1 MGGLSGHMKHP
12 WEDVTLTPADLKK
25 MVRNGLYTEKIDGF
39 GVQFRFNE
47 TTKKFHLIRN
57 KAHIDRGGLDGTAIM
72 SEYAGRD
79 AGIAFWIAYNLIN
92 QPYLLYTVE
101 ELLKKTGGGELRVIG
116 DIVYKDITNI
126 IKYDAPFFAVHAITF
141 DDGTA
146 TGVDTP
152 LKVESFPW
160 PKEFVV
166 GHQVRVCGV
175 DMNVVEGM
183 IDRISATKLD
193 YNKTFGEIYR
203 EEFDRHWDSNI
214 LLYDEPPI
222 VKELMFRR
230 MIGEDT
236 YHGENKVTLKDIK
249 DLSKNP
255 EVIGALDKKLGS
267 LFIECTT
274 PVREIVTRIGSYLKE
289 HTHSMLGKGYG
300 MMEEMVSVPNYSVP
314 TLDNIFEGLV
324 FEYEGKTFK
333 WTGSFGMYNKLYW
346 DKIKNGTAY

>member
-1 MGGLSGHMKHP
+1 MKHP

-39 GVQFRFNE
+39 GVQFRFNQD
-47 TTKKFHLIRN
+47 TKKFHLIRN

-72 SEYAGRD
+72 SEYAGKD

-92 QPYLLYTVE
+92 QPYLLLTVQ
-101 ELLKKTGGGELRVIG
+101 ELLQKTGGGELRVIG

-141 DDGTA
+141 DE
-146 TGVDTP
+146 TP

-175 DMNVVEGM
+175 DMNIVEGM

-193 YNKTFGEIYR
+193 YNKTFEEIYR

-214 LLYDEPPI
+214 LLYDELPI

-230 MIGEDT
+230 MIGEET
-236 YHGENKVTLKDIK
+236 YHGNDKVDLKGIK
-249 DLSKNP
+249 DLSKSP

-289 HTHSMLGKGYG
+289 HAHSTLGKGYG
-300 MMEEMVSVPNYSVP
+300 YMQDMSSLPNYSVP

>member
-1 MGGLSGHMKHP
+1 MKHP

-92 QPYLLYTVE
+92 QPYLLLTVQ

-126 IKYDAPFFAVHAITF
+126 IKYDAPFFAVHAITL
-141 DDGTA
+141 DDGT
-146 TGVDTP
+146 TPGGTIP

-183 IDRISATKLD
+183 IESAKAHSD
-193 YNKTFGEIYR
+193 DKTFGEIYR

-214 LLYDEPPI
+214 LLYDELLI

-236 YHGENKVTLKDIK
+236 YHGDNKVTLKDIK

-289 HTHSMLGKGYG
+289 HAHSTLGKGYG

>member
-1 MGGLSGHMKHP
+1 MKHP

-72 SEYAGRD
+72 SEYAGKD

-92 QPYLLYTVE
+92 QPYLLLTIQ
-101 ELLKKTGGGELRVIG
+101 ELLQKTGGGEIRVIG

-126 IKYDAPFFAVHAITF
+126 IKYDAPFFAVHAITL
-141 DDGTA
+141 DDI
-146 TGVDTP
+146 P

-175 DMNVVEGM
+175 DMNEVEKM
-183 IDRISATKLD
+183 ISFIDRD
-193 YNKTFGEIYR
+193 ENKTFEEIYR

-214 LLYDEPPI
+214 LLYDELPI

-230 MIGEDT
+230 MIGDKNT
-236 YHGENKVTLKDIK
+236 SLKDIPGVGLASLKDIK
-249 DLSKNP
+249 DLSKSP

-267 LFIECTT
+267 MFIECTT
-274 PVREIVTRIGSYLKE
+274 PVREIVTRIGKYLKE
-289 HTHSMLGKGYG
+289 HTHSTLGKGYG
-300 MMEEMVSVPNYSVP
+300 MMEEMASIPNYSVP

>member
-1 MGGLSGHMKHP
+1 MKHP
-12 WEDVTLTPADLKK
+12 WEDVTLTPSDLKK

-39 GVQFRFNE
+39 GVQFRYNQD
-47 TTKKFHLIRN
+47 TKKFHLIRN

-72 SEYAGRD
+72 SEYAGKD
-79 AGIAFWIAYNLIN
+79 AGITFWMAYNLIN
-92 QPYLLYTVE
+92 QPYLLLTIQ
-101 ELLKKTGGGELRVIG
+101 ELLQKTGGGELRVIG

-141 DDGTA
+141 D
-146 TGVDTP
+146 DTP

-183 IDRISATKLD
+183 IDRISPTKLD
-193 YNKTFGEIYR
+193 YNKTFEEIYR

-214 LLYDEPPI
+214 LLYDELPI

-230 MIGEDT
+230 MVGKET
-236 YHGENKVTLKDIK
+236 YHGDNKVTLKDIK
-249 DLSKNP
+249 DLSKSP

-289 HTHSMLGKGYG
+289 HAHSTLGKGYG
-300 MMEEMVSVPNYSVP
+300 YMQEMSTLPHYSVP

>member
-1 MGGLSGHMKHP
+1 MKHP

-126 IKYDAPFFAVHAITF
+126 IKYDAPFFAVHAITL
-141 DDGTA
+141 DDI
-146 TGVDTP
+146 P

-175 DMNVVEGM
+175 DMNEVEKM
-183 IDRISATKLD
+183 ISFIDKD
-193 YNKTFGEIYR
+193 ENKTFEEIYR

-214 LLYDEPPI
+214 LLYDELPI

-230 MIGEDT
+230 MIGDK
-236 YHGENKVTLKDIK
+236 NASLKDIK

-289 HTHSMLGKGYG
+289 HTHSTLGKGYG
-300 MMEEMVSVPNYSVP
+300 MMEKMTSIPNYSAP

>member
-72 SEYAGRD
+72 SEYAGKD

-101 ELLKKTGGGELRVIG
+101 ELLKKTGGGEIRVVG

-141 DDGTA
+141 D
-146 TGVDTP
+146 DTP

-175 DMNVVEGM
+175 DMNVIEGM
-183 IDRISATKLD
+183 VDRISPTKLD
-193 YNKTFGEIYR
+193 YNKTFEEIYR

-214 LLYDEPPI
+214 LLYDELPI

-230 MIGEDT
+230 MVGKET
-236 YHGENKVTLKDIK
+236 YYGNDKVDLKGIK
-249 DLSKNP
+249 DLSKSP

-289 HTHSMLGKGYG
+289 HTHSTLGKSYGY
-300 MMEEMVSVPNYSVP
+300 MQDMSSLPNYSVP

>member
-1 MGGLSGHMKHP
+1 MKHP

-39 GVQFRFNE
+39 GVQFRFNQD
-47 TTKKFHLIRN
+47 TKRFHLIRN

-72 SEYAGRD
+72 SEYAGKD

-92 QPYLLYTVE
+92 QHYLLYTVE
-101 ELLKKTGGGELRVIG
+101 ELLKKTGGGEIRVIG

-141 DDGTA
+141 D
-146 TGVDTP
+146 DTP

-183 IDRISATKLD
+183 IDRISPTKLD
-193 YNKTFGEIYR
+193 YNKTFEEIYR
-203 EEFDRHWDSNI
+203 EEFGRHWDSNI
-214 LLYDEPPI
+214 LLYDELPI

-230 MIGEDT
+230 MVGKET
-236 YHGENKVTLKDIK
+236 YHGENKVILKDIK

-274 PVREIVTRIGSYLKE
+274 PVREIVTRIGEYLKE
-289 HTHSMLGKGYG
+289 HTHSTLGKGYG
-300 MMEEMVSVPNYSVP
+300 MMEEMASIPNYSVP

>member
-39 GVQFRFNE
+39 GVQFRFNQD
-47 TTKKFHLIRN
+47 TKKFHLIRN

-72 SEYAGRD
+72 SEYAGKD

-92 QPYLLYTVE
+92 QPYLLLTVQ
-101 ELLKKTGGGELRVIG
+101 ELLQKTGGGELRVIG

-141 DDGTA
+141 DE
-146 TGVDTP
+146 TP

-175 DMNVVEGM
+175 DMNIVEGM

-193 YNKTFGEIYR
+193 YNKTFEEIYR

-214 LLYDEPPI
+214 LLYDELPI

-230 MIGEDT
+230 MIGEET
-236 YHGENKVTLKDIK
+236 YHGNDKVDLKGIK
-249 DLSKNP
+249 DLSKSP

-289 HTHSMLGKGYG
+289 HAHSTLGKGYG
-300 MMEEMVSVPNYSVP
+300 YMQDMSSLPNYSVP

>member
-1 MGGLSGHMKHP
+1 MKHP

-72 SEYAGRD
+72 SEYAGKD
-79 AGIAFWIAYNLIN
+79 AGIAFWMAYNLIN
-92 QPYLLYTVE
+92 RPYLLLTVQ
-101 ELLKKTGGGELRVIG
+101 ELLQKTGGGELRVIG

-141 DDGTA
+141 DD
-146 TGVDTP
+146 TP
-152 LKVESFPW
+152 LKAESFPW

-175 DMNVVEGM
+175 DMNVIEGM
-183 IDRISATKLD
+183 VDRISPTKLD
-193 YNKTFGEIYR
+193 YNKTFEEIYR

-214 LLYDEPPI
+214 LLYDELPI

-230 MIGEDT
+230 MIGDK
-236 YHGENKVTLKDIK
+236 NASLKEIK
-249 DLSKNP
+249 DLSKSP

-274 PVREIVTRIGSYLKE
+274 PVRAVVTNIGEYLKE
-289 HTHSMLGKGYG
+289 HSHSTLGKGYG
-300 MMEEMVSVPNYSVP
+300 YMQDMSSLPNYSVP

>member
-25 MVRNGLYTEKIDGF
+25 MVLNGLYTEKIDGF
-39 GVQFRFNE
+39 VVQFRLNQD
-47 TTKKFHLIRN
+47 TKKFHLIRN
-57 KAHIDRGGLDGTAIM
+57 KAHIDRGGLDGTGIM
-72 SEYAGRD
+72 SEYAGKD
-79 AGIAFWIAYNLIN
+79 AGIAFWMAYNLIN

-101 ELLKKTGGGELRVIG
+101 ELLKKTGGGDGTAAGAELRVIG

-126 IKYDAPFFAVHAITF
+126 IKYDAPFFAVHAITL
-141 DDGTA
+141 DDI
-146 TGVDTP
+146 P

-183 IDRISATKLD
+183 ISRIGYGD
-193 YNKTFGEIYR
+193 DKTFEEIYR

-214 LLYDEPPI
+214 LLYDELPI

-230 MIGEDT
+230 MVGKDT

-289 HTHSMLGKGYG
+289 HAHSTLGKGYG
-300 MMEEMVSVPNYSVP
+300 MMEEMASIPNYSVP
-314 TLDNIFEGLV
+314 ALDNIFEGLV

>member
-1 MGGLSGHMKHP
+1 MKHP
-12 WEDVTLTPADLKK
+12 WEDVTLTPSDLKK

-72 SEYAGRD
+72 SEYAGKD

-101 ELLKKTGGGELRVIG
+101 ELLKKTGGGEIRVIG

-141 DDGTA
+141 D
-146 TGVDTP
+146 DTP

-183 IDRISATKLD
+183 IDRISPTKLD
-193 YNKTFGEIYR
+193 YNKTFEEIYR

-214 LLYDEPPI
+214 LLYDELPI

-230 MIGEDT
+230 MIGDK
-236 YHGENKVTLKDIK
+236 NASLKEIK

-289 HTHSMLGKGYG
+289 HAHSTLGKGYG
-300 MMEEMVSVPNYSVP
+300 MMEKMTSIPNYSVP

>member
-92 QPYLLYTVE
+92 QPYLLLTVQ

-141 DDGTA
+141 DD
-146 TGVDTP
+146 TP
-152 LKVESFPW
+152 LKVESLPW

-175 DMNVVEGM
+175 DMNDVEKM
-183 IDRISATKLD
+183 VSFINKDE
-193 YNKTFGEIYR
+193 NKTFGEIYR

-214 LLYDEPPI
+214 LLYDELPI

-230 MIGEDT
+230 MIG
-236 YHGENKVTLKDIK
+236 NKDATLKDIK

-289 HTHSMLGKGYG
+289 HTHSALGKGYG
-300 MMEEMVSVPNYSVP
+300 MMEEMVSVPNYSIP

>member
-1 MGGLSGHMKHP
+1 MKHP
-12 WEDVTLTPADLKK
+12 WEDVTLTPSDLKK

-39 GVQFRFNE
+39 GVQFRFND

-72 SEYAGRD
+72 SEYAGKD

-92 QPYLLYTVE
+92 QPYLLYTVD

-126 IKYDAPFFAVHAITF
+126 IKYDAPFFAVHAITL
-141 DDGTA
+141 DDI
-146 TGVDTP
+146 P

-160 PKEFVV
+160 PKGFVV

-183 IDRISATKLD
+183 IESAKAHSSFGDRISPTKLD
-193 YNKTFGEIYR
+193 YNKTFEEIYR

-214 LLYDEPPI
+214 LLYDELPI

-230 MIGEDT
+230 MIGDK
-236 YHGENKVTLKDIK
+236 NASLKDIK

-289 HTHSMLGKGYG
+289 HAHSTLGKGYG
-300 MMEEMVSVPNYSVP
+300 MMEEMTRIPNYSVP

>member
-1 MGGLSGHMKHP
+1 MKHP

-72 SEYAGRD
+72 SEYAGKD

-101 ELLKKTGGGELRVIG
+101 ELLKKTGGTELRVIG

-126 IKYDAPFFAVHAITF
+126 IKYDAPFFAVHAITL
-141 DDGTA
+141 DDI
-146 TGVDTP
+146 P

-183 IDRISATKLD
+183 IDRISAINTNLD
-193 YNKTFGEIYR
+193 YNKTFEEIYR

-214 LLYDEPPI
+214 LLQDEPYL
-222 VKELMFRR
+222 VKSLMFRR
-230 MIGEDT
+230 MIGDK
-236 YHGENKVTLKDIK
+236 NASLKDIK

-289 HTHSMLGKGYG
+289 HAHSTLGKGYG
-300 MMEEMVSVPNYSVP
+300 MMEEMTCIPNYSVP

>member
-1 MGGLSGHMKHP
+1 MKHP
-12 WEDVTLTPADLKK
+12 WEDVALTPSDLKK

-39 GVQFRFNE
+39 GVQFRFDE

-141 DDGTA
+141 DD
-146 TGVDTP
+146 TP

-183 IDRISATKLD
+183 IDRISPTKLD
-193 YNKTFGEIYR
+193 HNKTFGEIYR

-214 LLYDEPPI
+214 LLYDELPI

-230 MIGEDT
+230 MIG
-236 YHGENKVTLKDIK
+236 GSVSLKDIK
-249 DLSKNP
+249 DLSKSP

-289 HTHSMLGKGYG
+289 HAHSTLGKGYG
-300 MMEEMVSVPNYSVP
+300 MMEKMTSIPNYSVP

>member
-39 GVQFRFNE
+39 GVQFRFNQD
-47 TTKKFHLIRN
+47 TKKFHLIRN

-72 SEYAGRD
+72 SEYAGKD

-92 QPYLLYTVE
+92 QPYLLLTIQ
-101 ELLKKTGGGELRVIG
+101 ELLQKTGGGELRVIG

-126 IKYDAPFFAVHAITF
+126 IKYDAPFFAVHAITL
-141 DDGTA
+141 DDI
-146 TGVDTP
+146 P
-152 LKVESFPW
+152 LKVESLPW

-175 DMNVVEGM
+175 DMNDVEKM
-183 IDRISATKLD
+183 VSFINKDE
-193 YNKTFGEIYR
+193 NKTFGEIYR
-203 EEFDRHWDSNI
+203 EEFNRHWDSNI
-214 LLYDEPPI
+214 LLYDELPI

-249 DLSKNP
+249 DLSKSP

-289 HTHSMLGKGYG
+289 HTHSTLGKGYG
-300 MMEEMVSVPNYSVP
+300 MMEEMASIPNYSAP

>member
-1 MGGLSGHMKHP
+1 MKHP
-12 WEDVTLTPADLKK
+12 WEDVTLTPSDLKK

-92 QPYLLYTVE
+92 QPYLLLTIQ
-101 ELLKKTGGGELRVIG
+101 ELLEKTGGGEIRVIG

-126 IKYDAPFFAVHAITF
+126 IKYDAPFFAVHTITF
-141 DDGTA
+141 D
-146 TGVDTP
+146 DTP

-160 PKEFVV
+160 PNGFVV

-183 IDRISATKLD
+183 IDRISPTKLD
-193 YNKTFGEIYR
+193 YNKTFEEIYR

-214 LLYDEPPI
+214 LLYDELPI

-230 MIGEDT
+230 MIGDK
-236 YHGENKVTLKDIK
+236 NASLKEIK

-289 HTHSMLGKGYG
+289 HTHSTLGKGYG
-300 MMEEMVSVPNYSVP
+300 MMEEMTCIPNYSAP

>member
-79 AGIAFWIAYNLIN
+79 AGIAFWMAYNLIN
-92 QPYLLYTVE
+92 QPYLLLTVQ
-101 ELLKKTGGGELRVIG
+101 ELLQKTGGRELRVIG

-141 DDGTA
+141 D
-146 TGVDTP
+146 DTP

-183 IDRISATKLD
+183 IDRISPTKLD
-193 YNKTFGEIYR
+193 YNKTFEEIYR

-214 LLYDEPPI
+214 LLYDELPI

-230 MIGEDT
+230 MIGDK
-236 YHGENKVTLKDIK
+236 NASLKEIK
-249 DLSKNP
+249 DLSKSP

-289 HTHSMLGKGYG
+289 HAHSTLGKGYG
-300 MMEEMVSVPNYSVP
+300 MMDKMTSIPNYSVP

>member
-1 MGGLSGHMKHP
+1 MKHP

-39 GVQFRFNE
+39 GVQFRFNQD
-47 TTKKFHLIRN
+47 TKKFHLIRN

-72 SEYAGRD
+72 SEYAGKD

-126 IKYDAPFFAVHAITF
+126 IKYDAPFFAVHAITL
-141 DDGTA
+141 DDI
-146 TGVDTP
+146 P

-193 YNKTFGEIYR
+193 YNKTFEEIYR

-214 LLYDEPPI
+214 LLYDELPI

-230 MIGEDT
+230 MIGDK
-236 YHGENKVTLKDIK
+236 NASLKDIK

-289 HTHSMLGKGYG
+289 HAHSTLGKGYG
-300 MMEEMVSVPNYSVP
+300 MMEEMTRIPNYSVP

>member
-146 TGVDTP
+146 TGADTP
-152 LKVESFPW
+152 LKVESLPW

-175 DMNVVEGM
+175 DMNDVEKM
-183 IDRISATKLD
+183 VSFINKDE
-193 YNKTFGEIYR
+193 NKTFGEIYR

-214 LLYDEPPI
+214 LLYDELPI

-230 MIGEDT
+230 MIGD
-236 YHGENKVTLKDIK
+236 KDATLKDIK

-289 HTHSMLGKGYG
+289 HAHSTLGKGYG

-324 FEYEGKTFK
+324 FEYGGKTFK

>member
-1 MGGLSGHMKHP
+1 MKHP

-79 AGIAFWIAYNLIN
+79 AGIAFWMAYNLIN
-92 QPYLLYTVE
+92 QPYLLLTVQ
-101 ELLKKTGGGELRVIG
+101 ELLQKTGGRELRVIG

-141 DDGTA
+141 D
-146 TGVDTP
+146 DTP

-183 IDRISATKLD
+183 IDRISPTKLD
-193 YNKTFGEIYR
+193 YNKTFEEIYR

-214 LLYDEPPI
+214 LLYDELPI

-230 MIGEDT
+230 MIGDK
-236 YHGENKVTLKDIK
+236 NASLKEIK
-249 DLSKNP
+249 DLSKSP

-289 HTHSMLGKGYG
+289 HAHSTLGKGYG
-300 MMEEMVSVPNYSVP
+300 MMDKMTSIPNYSVP

>member
-72 SEYAGRD
+72 SEYAGKD

-101 ELLKKTGGGELRVIG
+101 ELLKKTGGTELRVIG

-126 IKYDAPFFAVHAITF
+126 IKYDAPFFAVHAITL
-141 DDGTA
+141 DDI
-146 TGVDTP
+146 P

-183 IDRISATKLD
+183 IDRISAINTNLD
-193 YNKTFGEIYR
+193 YNKTFEEIYR

-214 LLYDEPPI
+214 LLQDEPYL
-222 VKELMFRR
+222 VKSLMFRR
-230 MIGEDT
+230 MIGDK
-236 YHGENKVTLKDIK
+236 NASLKDIK

-289 HTHSMLGKGYG
+289 HAHSTLGKGYG
-300 MMEEMVSVPNYSVP
+300 MMEEMTCIPNYSVP

>member
-1 MGGLSGHMKHP
+1 MKHP
-12 WEDVTLTPADLKK
+12 WEDVALTPSDLKK

-57 KAHIDRGGLDGTAIM
+57 KAHIDRGGLDGAAIM

-101 ELLKKTGGGELRVIG
+101 ELLKKIGGGELRVIG

-141 DDGTA
+141 D
-146 TGVDTP
+146 DTP

-183 IDRISATKLD
+183 IDRISPTKLD

-214 LLYDEPPI
+214 LLYDELPI

-230 MIGEDT
+230 MIGDK
-236 YHGENKVTLKDIK
+236 NASLKDIK

-289 HTHSMLGKGYG
+289 HAHSTLGKGYG
-300 MMEEMVSVPNYSVP
+300 MMEKMTSIPNYSVP

>member
-1 MGGLSGHMKHP
+1 MKHP

-72 SEYAGRD
+72 SEYAGKD

-101 ELLKKTGGGELRVIG
+101 ELLKKTGGGEIRVVG

-141 DDGTA
+141 D
-146 TGVDTP
+146 DTP

-175 DMNVVEGM
+175 DMNVIEGM
-183 IDRISATKLD
+183 VDRISPTKLD
-193 YNKTFGEIYR
+193 YNKTFEEIYR

-214 LLYDEPPI
+214 LLYDELPI

-230 MIGEDT
+230 MVGKET
-236 YHGENKVTLKDIK
+236 YYGNDKVDLKGIK
-249 DLSKNP
+249 DLSKSP

-289 HTHSMLGKGYG
+289 HTHSTLGKSYGY
-300 MMEEMVSVPNYSVP
+300 MQDMSSLPNYSVP

>member
-1 MGGLSGHMKHP
+1 MKHP

-72 SEYAGRD
+72 SEYAGKD

-101 ELLKKTGGGELRVIG
+101 ELLKKTGGTELRVIG

-126 IKYDAPFFAVHAITF
+126 IKYDAPFFAVHAITL
-141 DDGTA
+141 DDI
-146 TGVDTP
+146 P

-183 IDRISATKLD
+183 IDRISAINTNLD
-193 YNKTFGEIYR
+193 YNKTFEEIYR

-214 LLYDEPPI
+214 LLQDEPYL
-222 VKELMFRR
+222 VKSLMFRR
-230 MIGEDT
+230 MVGEKT
-236 YHGENKVTLKDIK
+236 SLKDIK

-289 HTHSMLGKGYG
+289 HAHSTLGKGYG
-300 MMEEMVSVPNYSVP
+300 MMEEMTSIPNYSIP
-314 TLDNIFEGLV
+314 ALDNIFEGLV

>member
-1 MGGLSGHMKHP
+1 MKHP

-72 SEYAGRD
+72 SEYTGKD

-101 ELLKKTGGGELRVIG
+101 ELLKKTGGGEIRVIG

-141 DDGTA
+141 D
-146 TGVDTP
+146 DTP

-183 IDRISATKLD
+183 IDRISPTKLD
-193 YNKTFGEIYR
+193 YNKTFEEIYR

-214 LLYDEPPI
+214 LLYDELPI

-230 MIGEDT
+230 MIGDK
-236 YHGENKVTLKDIK
+236 NASLKDIK

-289 HTHSMLGKGYG
+289 HTHSTLGKGYG
-300 MMEEMVSVPNYSVP
+300 YMQEMSTLPHYSVP

>member
-1 MGGLSGHMKHP
+1 MKHP

-39 GVQFRFNE
+39 GVQFRFNQD
-47 TTKKFHLIRN
+47 TKKFHLIRN
-57 KAHIDRGGLDGTAIM
+57 KAHIDRGGLNGTEIM
-72 SEYAGRD
+72 SEYAGKD

-101 ELLKKTGGGELRVIG
+101 ELLKKTGGAELRVIG

-126 IKYDAPFFAVHAITF
+126 IKYDTPFFAVHAITL

-146 TGVDTP
+146 TGVDIP

-175 DMNVVEGM
+175 DMNVIDKM
-183 IDRISATKLD
+183 IAHISTINTNLD
-193 YNKTFGEIYR
+193 YNKTFPAGSGPEHRTFEEIYR

-214 LLYDEPPI
+214 LLQDEPHL
-222 VKELMFRR
+222 VKSLMFRR
-230 MIGEDT
+230 MVGEST
-236 YHGENKVTLKDIK
+236 NLKDIK

-267 LFIECTT
+267 LFIECTR
-274 PVREIVTRIGSYLKE
+274 PVREIVTRIGEYLKE
-289 HTHSMLGKGYG
+289 HTHSTLGKGYG
-300 MMEEMVSVPNYSVP
+300 YMQDMSSLPNYSVP

>member
-1 MGGLSGHMKHP
+1 MKHP
-12 WEDVTLTPADLKK
+12 WEDVALTPSDLKK

-141 DDGTA
+141 DD
-146 TGVDTP
+146 TP

-183 IDRISATKLD
+183 IDRISPTKLD

-214 LLYDEPPI
+214 LLYDELPI

-230 MIGEDT
+230 MIGES
-236 YHGENKVTLKDIK
+236 VSLKEIK
-249 DLSKNP
+249 DSPRTPRSSGPWTRNWVVCLSSVRP
-255 EVIGALDKKLGS
+255 RSGRSSRVLGS
-267 LFIECTT
+267 TSRNT
-274 PVREIVTRIGSYLKE
+274 PTVPWVRATVICRK
-289 HTHSMLGKGYG
+289 
-300 MMEEMVSVPNYSVP
+300 
-314 TLDNIFEGLV
+314 
-324 FEYEGKTFK
+324 
-333 WTGSFGMYNKLYW
+333 
-346 DKIKNGTAY
+346 

>member
-1 MGGLSGHMKHP
+1 MKHP
-12 WEDVTLTPADLKK
+12 WEDVTLTPSDLKK

-57 KAHIDRGGLDGTAIM
+57 KAHIDRGGLDGTQIM

-101 ELLKKTGGGELRVIG
+101 ELLQKTGGGELRVIG

-126 IKYDAPFFAVHAITF
+126 IKYDAPFFAVHGVTF
-141 DDGTA
+141 DD
-146 TGVDTP
+146 VP

-183 IDRISATKLD
+183 IDRISPTKLD
-193 YNKTFGEIYR
+193 YNKTFEEIYR

-214 LLYDEPPI
+214 LLYDELPI

-230 MIGEDT
+230 MIGDK
-236 YHGENKVTLKDIK
+236 NASLKDIK
-249 DLSKNP
+249 DLSKSP

-289 HTHSMLGKGYG
+289 HAHSTLGKGYCY
-300 MMEEMVSVPNYSVP
+300 MQDMSSLPNYSVP

>member
-1 MGGLSGHMKHP
+1 MKHP
-12 WEDVTLTPADLKK
+12 WEDVTLTPSDLKK

-72 SEYAGRD
+72 SEYAGKD
-79 AGIAFWIAYNLIN
+79 AGIAFWMAYNLIN
-92 QPYLLYTVE
+92 RPYLLLTVQ
-101 ELLKKTGGGELRVIG
+101 ELLQKTGGGELRVIG

-141 DDGTA
+141 DVKTA
-146 TGVDTP
+146 TGVDSIP

-175 DMNVVEGM
+175 DMNVIEGM
-183 IDRISATKLD
+183 VDRISPTKLD
-193 YNKTFGEIYR
+193 YNKTFEEIYR

-214 LLYDEPPI
+214 LLYDELPI

-230 MIGEDT
+230 MIGDK
-236 YHGENKVTLKDIK
+236 NASLKDIK
-249 DLSKNP
+249 DLSKSP

-289 HTHSMLGKGYG
+289 HTHSTLGKGYG
-300 MMEEMVSVPNYSVP
+300 MMDKMTSIPNYSVP

>member
-1 MGGLSGHMKHP
+1 MKHP
-12 WEDVTLTPADLKK
+12 WEDVALTPSDLKK

-141 DDGTA
+141 DD
-146 TGVDTP
+146 TP

-183 IDRISATKLD
+183 IDRISPTKLD

-214 LLYDEPPI
+214 LLYDELPI

-230 MIGEDT
+230 MIGES
-236 YHGENKVTLKDIK
+236 VSLKEIK
-249 DLSKNP
+249 DLSKNS

-274 PVREIVTRIGSYLKE
+274 PVREIVTRIGKYLKE
-289 HTHSMLGKGYG
+289 HAHSTLGKGYG
-300 MMEEMVSVPNYSVP
+300 YMQEMSTLPHYSVP

>member
-1 MGGLSGHMKHP
+1 MKHP

-39 GVQFRFNE
+39 GVQFRFND

-72 SEYAGRD
+72 SEYAGKD

-92 QPYLLYTVE
+92 QPYLLLTVQ
-101 ELLKKTGGGELRVIG
+101 ELLQKTGGGEIRVIG

-141 DDGTA
+141 DD
-146 TGVDTP
+146 TP

-175 DMNVVEGM
+175 DMNDVEKM
-183 IDRISATKLD
+183 ISFIDRD
-193 YNKTFGEIYR
+193 ENKTFEEIYR

-214 LLYDEPPI
+214 LLYDELPI
-222 VKELMFRR
+222 VKELMFSR
-230 MIGEDT
+230 MVGKET

-289 HTHSMLGKGYG
+289 HAHSTLGKGYG
-300 MMEEMVSVPNYSVP
+300 MMDKMTSIPNYSVP

>member
-72 SEYAGRD
+72 SEYAGKD

-101 ELLKKTGGGELRVIG
+101 ELLKKTGGGEIRVIG

-141 DDGTA
+141 DVKTA
-146 TGVDTP
+146 TGVDSIP

-183 IDRISATKLD
+183 IDRISPTKLD
-193 YNKTFGEIYR
+193 YNKTFEEIYR

-214 LLYDEPPI
+214 LLYDELPI

-230 MIGEDT
+230 MIGDK
-236 YHGENKVTLKDIK
+236 NASLKEIK
-249 DLSKNP
+249 DLSKSP
-255 EVIGALDKKLGS
+255 GVIGALDKKLGS

-289 HTHSMLGKGYG
+289 HAHSTLGKGYG
-300 MMEEMVSVPNYSVP
+300 MMEEMASIPNYYVP

>member
-72 SEYAGRD
+72 SEYAGKD

-101 ELLKKTGGGELRVIG
+101 ELLKKTGGGEIRVIG

-141 DDGTA
+141 DVKTA
-146 TGVDTP
+146 TGVDSIP

-183 IDRISATKLD
+183 IDRISPTKLD
-193 YNKTFGEIYR
+193 YNKTFEEIYR

-214 LLYDEPPI
+214 LLYDELPI

-230 MIGEDT
+230 MIGDKNASLKEI
-236 YHGENKVTLKDIK
+236 KDI
-249 DLSKNP
+249 SKSP
-255 EVIGALDKKLGS
+255 GVIGALDKKLGS

-289 HTHSMLGKGYG
+289 HAHSTLGKGYG
-300 MMEEMVSVPNYSVP
+300 MMEEMASIPNYYVP

>member
-1 MGGLSGHMKHP
+1 MKHP

-141 DDGTA
+141 DD
-146 TGVDTP
+146 TP

-175 DMNVVEGM
+175 DMNVIEGM
-183 IDRISATKLD
+183 VDRISPTKLD
-193 YNKTFGEIYR
+193 YNKTFEEIYR

-214 LLYDEPPI
+214 LLYDELPI

-230 MIGEDT
+230 MIGDK
-236 YHGENKVTLKDIK
+236 NASLKEIK
-249 DLSKNP
+249 DLSKSP

-289 HTHSMLGKGYG
+289 HAHSTLGKGYG
-300 MMEEMVSVPNYSVP
+300 YMQEMSTLPHYFVP

>member
-1 MGGLSGHMKHP
+1 MKHP

-72 SEYAGRD
+72 SEYAGKD
-79 AGIAFWIAYNLIN
+79 AGIAFWMAYNLIN
-92 QPYLLYTVE
+92 QPYLLLTVQ
-101 ELLKKTGGGELRVIG
+101 ELLQKTGGGEIRVIG

-141 DDGTA
+141 DDTQ
-146 TGVDTP
+146 

-175 DMNVVEGM
+175 DMNVVEKM
-183 IDRISATKLD
+183 IGHISPINTDLD
-193 YNKTFGEIYR
+193 YNKTFEEIYR

-214 LLYDEPPI
+214 LLYDELPI

-230 MIGEDT
+230 MVGKDT
-236 YHGENKVTLKDIK
+236 YHGDNKVTLKDIK
-249 DLSKNP
+249 DLSKSP

-274 PVREIVTRIGSYLKE
+274 PVREIVTRIGKYLKE
-289 HTHSMLGKGYG
+289 HAHGTLGKGYG
-300 MMEEMVSVPNYSVP
+300 YMQDMSSLPNYSVP

>member
-1 MGGLSGHMKHP
+1 MKHP
-12 WEDVTLTPADLKK
+12 WEDVALTPSDLKK

-72 SEYAGRD
+72 SEYAGKD
-79 AGIAFWIAYNLIN
+79 AGIAFWIAYDLIN

-101 ELLKKTGGGELRVIG
+101 ELLKKTGDGEIRVIG

-126 IKYDAPFFAVHAITF
+126 IKYDAPFFAVHAITL
-141 DDGTA
+141 DDIS
-146 TGVDTP
+146 

-175 DMNVVEGM
+175 DMNVVDGM
-183 IDRISATKLD
+183 IESAIAHSSCRDRISPTKLD
-193 YNKTFGEIYR
+193 YNKTFEEIYR

-214 LLYDEPPI
+214 LLYDELPI

-230 MIGEDT
+230 MVGEKT
-236 YHGENKVTLKDIK
+236 SLKDIK
-249 DLSKNP
+249 DLSKSP

-289 HTHSMLGKGYG
+289 HTHSTLGKGYG
-300 MMEEMVSVPNYSVP
+300 MMEEMTSIPNYSVP